1 MPKLYVIWS
10 LFTLNFVNYYRVIQ
24 LDWSIGF
31 WWVLLSS
38 FQELSFI
45 LLMVWTE
52 CSIYA
57 NYLLS
62 PCFLMLFPNAA
73 IPLNK
78 QLYTFSY
85 VCVTS
90 GAAALVFSALY
101 IMVCFFFPHEI
112 SFFFS
117 ISIGS
122 LLIFWRIRPMLLK
135 LRLGWAALSWVS
147 ICWEC
152 KVQWVY
158 IKFNIILYCV
168 IYQVDIL
175 GLRYLFLPLEWI
187 GMNAMLV
194 YVMAAEGIFAGF
206 INGWYYDDPH
216 NTLVHHLKMLLPLY
230 LNMSCTAPYYVQ
242 IRATENDTSSLLP
255 LPKEGKHPC
264 SH

>member
-1 MPKLYVIWS
+1 MMGILWWMCPTINVVFVNLEN
-10 LFTLNFVNYYRVIQ
+10 LFWTFSIYGCLSNCSSISAILSTIIGVHFGHVLVHFKVGSMNSCDLCLNYMQYDLSSHLILSNYYRVIQ

-45 LLMVWTE
+45 SLMVWTE

-112 SFFFS
+112 SFFFH
-117 ISIGS
+117 IN
-122 LLIFWRIRPMLLK
+122 R
-135 LRLGWAALSWVS
+135 V
-147 ICWEC
+147 
-152 KVQWVY
+152 
-158 IKFNIILYCV
+158 IIDL
-168 IYQVDIL
+168 
-175 GLRYLFLPLEWI
+175 
-187 GMNAMLV
+187 LV
-194 YVMAAEGIFAGF
+194 Y
-206 INGWYYDDPH
+206 
-216 NTLVHHLKMLLPLY
+216 
-230 LNMSCTAPYYVQ
+230 
-242 IRATENDTSSLLP
+242 
-255 LPKEGKHPC
+255 
-264 SH
+264 